1 MSADDGRYR
10 GLAVCWPNGISH
22 GPDGRTNDEDRA
34 TVRVMPG
41 VHLVASGWLGASM
54 SDAHDCHV
62 FLVDD
67 GDDAYLVDAGC
78 GIDTELVLAN
88 IDRTGVDRGRI
99 GRVLLTHGHAD
110 HAAGAAALAFE
121 LGAEIW
127 ASQETAAIVEAADE
141 HASGLAAARSDGIY
155 PADVRFVPTAVAKVL
170 ADESFRAA
178 GATVDAISTP
188 GHAAGHL
195 CFATDVAGCEVVF
208 SGDLVFARGRV
219 VVLETPDTD
228 VDLMRSSIEAVA
240 ARRPHALLAGHGSLV
255 LGDAHLHLGVA
266 IEAFESG
273 SLPPS
278 LVV

>member
-1 MSADDGRYR
+1 MLATWGWLPTGR
-10 GLAVCWPNGISH
+10 S
-22 GPDGRTNDEDRA
+22 NDENPA
-34 TVRVMPG
+34 IMRVMPG

-78 GIDTELVLAN
+78 GIDTERVLAN

-110 HAAGAAALAFE
+110 HAAGASPLAAA

-127 ASQETAAIVEAADE
+127 ASPETAAIVESADE
-141 HASGLAAARSDGIY
+141 QASGLANGRRDGIY
-155 PADVRFVPTAVAKVL
+155 PDEVRFVPAAVAKVL
-170 ADESFRAA
+170 TNESFVAA
-178 GATVDAISTP
+178 GATVDAIDTP
-188 GHAAGHL
+188 GHAAGHI
-195 CFATDVAGCEVVF
+195 CFATAVAGCEVVF
-208 SGDLVFARGRV
+208 SGDLVFARGQV
-219 VVLETPDTD
+219 AVLETPDTD
-228 VDLMRSSIEAVA
+228 VDRMRSSIESIA

-255 LGDAHLHLGVA
+255 LGDAHRHLNVA

-273 SLPPS
+273 SLPPA
-278 LVV
+278 LAV